1 MIRKSK
7 VYVNQKSKIE
17 ISHHYGLESFKKF
30 GSCMITVYNDKYCK
44 KLIFLL
50 PQQKH
55 PEQYHKIKNE
65 TFHIIYG
72 KIYIKLNGEKKI
84 LTQGDI
90 VSIKPHVNHEFGCL
104 SNTGAIIEE
113 LSSESFPKDSF
124 YTDTKINKNPNR
136 KSFININHSFS

>member
-1 MIRKSK
+1 MKHLSSAAFSK
-7 VYVNQKSKIE
+7 RN
-17 ISHHYGLESFKKF
+17 FAF
-30 GSCMITVYNDKYCK
+30 GMFAS
-44 KLIFLL
+44 LIFLL